1 MSTRKPPRKP
11 LIAANWKMYKTP
23 TQAKE
28 FVSVFLPLV
37 HGHTRDEIVLCPPF
51 VDIATVVAATH
62 GSNVHVGGQ
71 NMHWQEEGA
80 FTGEVSAAMLAAA
93 GCTHVILGHSER
105 RQLFGETDETVNQK
119 LHTAL
124 QHKLTPIVCVG
135 ELLAEREDGKTEEV
149 LLRQTSKALVG
160 IAADAARHI
169 VIAYEPVW
177 AIGTGKTATP
187 EMAAEAHLIIRSQ
200 VARSLGRELADKM
213 RILYGGSVKPENA
226 TTLLNQPEIDGALVG
241 GASLDPQSFAKIVQY
256 ITF

>member
-1 MSTRKPPRKP
+1 
-11 LIAANWKMYKTP
+11 MYKTP

-51 VDIATVVAATH
+51 VDIATVLAGTH

-80 FTGEVSAAMLAAA
+80 FTGEISAAMLAAA

-105 RQLFGETDETVNQK
+105 RQFFGETDETVNKK

-124 QHKLTPIVCVG
+124 KHKLLPIVCVG
-135 ELLAEREDGKTEEV
+135 EMLGEREAGKTEEV
-149 LLRQTSKALVG
+149 LLRQTARGMVDVAPES
-160 IAADAARHI
+160 ARHI

-187 EMAAEAHLIIRSQ
+187 EMAAEAHRIIRSQ
-200 VARSLGRELADKM
+200 VAHSLGREIADKM

-226 TTLLNQPEIDGALVG
+226 TVLLNQPEIDGALVG

-256 ITF
+256 TSF

>member
-1 MSTRKPPRKP
+1 
-11 LIAANWKMYKTP
+11 MYKTP

-28 FVSVFLPLV
+28 FVSAFLPLV

-51 VDIATVVAATH
+51 VDIATVVAATR

-80 FTGEVSAAMLAAA
+80 FTGEVSAAMLAAS

-105 RQLFGETDETVNQK
+105 RQLFGETDETVNRK

-149 LLRQTSKALVG
+149 LLRGGLRVLKRSSPSGLRRPVIFFLQEIKA
-160 IAADAARHI
+160 
-169 VIAYEPVW
+169 
-177 AIGTGKTATP
+177 
-187 EMAAEAHLIIRSQ
+187 
-200 VARSLGRELADKM
+200 M
-213 RILYGGSVKPENA
+213 RRRRLRCG
-226 TTLLNQPEIDGALVG
+226 
-241 GASLDPQSFAKIVQY
+241 
-256 ITF
+256 

>member
-1 MSTRKPPRKP
+1 MSTRRS

-28 FVSVFLPLV
+28 FVSAFLPLV

-51 VDIATVVAATH
+51 VDIATVVAETH

-80 FTGEVSAAMLAAA
+80 FTGEISAAMLSAA
-93 GCTHVILGHSER
+93 GCSHVILGHSER

-119 LHTAL
+119 LHAAL

-135 ELLAEREDGKTEEV
+135 ELLAEREAGKTEEV
-149 LLRQTSKALVG
+149 LLRQTAKGLVNVSPELS
-160 IAADAARHI
+160 RHI

-200 VARSLGRELADKM
+200 VARSLGREIAGKM

-256 ITF
+256 TAF